1 VLAFRRLDIGEDQRG
16 KKAWLR
22 VLKLDGRVVHAGN
35 GRHKAQAQ
43 A

>member
-1 VLAFRRLDIGEDQRG
+1 VLAFRLLDVGEDQRG
-16 KKAWLR
+16 EKAWLR

-35 GRHKAQAQ
+35 RRHEAQAQ